1 MRTLNTNLPVI
12 NSSPKEEFCFN
23 FRENFLQIDV
33 FYKELSYEKIEQQ
46 KAFEFS
52 SLLSEV
58 GGFLGLLLGASII
71 TMFEILD
78 YLIISFAYDKEQA
91 GPA

>member
-1 MRTLNTNLPVI
+1 MF
-12 NSSPKEEFCFN
+12 NSSAAARFCFN